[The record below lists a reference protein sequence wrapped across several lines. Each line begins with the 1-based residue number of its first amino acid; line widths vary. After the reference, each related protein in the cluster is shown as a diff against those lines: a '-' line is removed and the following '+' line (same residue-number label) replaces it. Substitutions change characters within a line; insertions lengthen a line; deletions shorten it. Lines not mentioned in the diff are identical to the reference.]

1 MKTENGKWQEC
12 RARLSEIMPAI
23 AAYYT
28 SGKQRAEPG
37 SASARSFIFKESDTM
52 SKRSLSILSIAL
64 SGILVTGCSMAGPP
78 PGLDLRLSH
87 PSERMTYVV
96 TMRPIEEPVAI
107 DRLHAWEISLTSAA
121 GVPVTHARIG
131 FDGGMP
137 QHGHGFPTSP
147 RVTGELGDGRYRLD
161 GMKFSMSGWWEMKL
175 TIDSAIGLDK
185 ATFNTVIGTP
195 VARVA
200 PVAQVAPMA
209 PVAAAVASVR

>member
-1 MKTENGKWQEC
+1 
-12 RARLSEIMPAI
+12 
-23 AAYYT
+23 
-28 SGKQRAEPG
+28 
-37 SASARSFIFKESDTM
+37 M
-52 SKRSLSILSIAL
+52 SKRTLSIISIAL
-64 SGILVTGCSMAGPP
+64 LGFVTGCSMLAAPP
-78 PGLDLRLSH
+78 SDLDVRLSR
-87 PSERMTYVV
+87 PSEHLTYVV

-175 TIDSAIGLDK
+175 TIDSAIGPDK

-200 PVAQVAPMA
+200 PVTAVA
-209 PVAAAVASVR
+209 PVAPVAVAVASVR